1 MGCFSRN
8 IIQPAYD
15 HNLLIQYKPWMS
27 LAAAGV
33 AGKHS
38 RKAVTN
44 NHTVNLTSFQ
54 KVMKL
59 VQQSTTRTRS
69 YSRIILIVITRN
81 YIPLEEA
88 SETPTSTLVLSPSPV
103 QRKSTNFHPG
113 SVALASADS
122 VPSGSALGESGRQIR
137 GAGKDHQISLLKPRS
152 LTYVGHFCMLQVD
165 HLQPRPT

>member
-15 HNLLIQYKPWMS
+15 HNLLIQYKLWMS

-59 VQQSTTRTRS
+59 VQQQQPGPGHIVES
-69 YSRIILIVITRN
+69 Y
-81 YIPLEEA
+81 
-88 SETPTSTLVLSPSPV
+88 
-103 QRKSTNFHPG
+103 
-113 SVALASADS
+113 
-122 VPSGSALGESGRQIR
+122 
-137 GAGKDHQISLLKPRS
+137 
-152 LTYVGHFCMLQVD
+152 
-165 HLQPRPT
+165 